1 MTRWLPP
8 DLFLLFLPSNSWPFF
23 FFFWSRLNTGL
34 GQLQTSSA
42 LFFSYVFRMDL
53 AQSLNLR
60 LLSD

>member
-23 FFFWSRLNTGL
+23 FFLVKIEHRAWPATDILST
-34 GQLQTSSA
+34 
-42 LFFSYVFRMDL
+42 FFSYVFRMDL
-53 AQSLNLR
+53 AQSLNLS